1 MKMTYSQRELKEE
14 YMRRH
19 AKDLET
25 TPIYCVNGKYVMEK
39 PQRWHE
45 KWWPTT
51 LAIVVIWS
59 FIFYIGY
66 DVGQSLKC
74 EVE

>member
-39 PQRWHE
+39 PLRWYE
-45 KWWPTT
+45 KGW
-51 LAIVVIWS
+51 LSILIIVVIWCI
-59 FIFYIGY
+59 IFYFGY
-66 DVGQSLKC
+66 DFGQSLKC
-74 EVE
+74 EVG